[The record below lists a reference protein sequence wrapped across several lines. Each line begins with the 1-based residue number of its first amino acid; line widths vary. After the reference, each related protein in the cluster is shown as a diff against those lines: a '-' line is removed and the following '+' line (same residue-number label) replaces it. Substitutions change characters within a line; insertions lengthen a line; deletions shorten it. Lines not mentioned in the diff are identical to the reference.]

1 MISVVIPLYNKESSI
16 KDTLHSVLSQNFNDF
31 EVVIVND
38 GSTDN
43 SVDVVKTIKDS
54 RIRLIEQKNG
64 GPSKA
69 RNTGILNAKGDWIV
83 LLDADDQLLPNALNT
98 FSIAIL
104 NYPEVDIVDANK
116 YTLVGDRK
124 STRLNSSHP

>member
-43 SVDVVKTIKDS
+43 SVS
-54 RIRLIEQKNG
+54 RVEEYTKKYFNIRLINRLNG
-64 GPSKA
+64 GLSAA
-69 RNTGILNAKGDWIV
+69 RNTGLKEAKGEYVWFIDSDDWIEKNC
-83 LLDADDQLLPNALNT
+83 L
-98 FSIAIL
+98 SIL
-104 NYPEVDIVDANK
+104 M
-116 YTLVGDRK
+116 
-124 STRLNSSHP
+124 